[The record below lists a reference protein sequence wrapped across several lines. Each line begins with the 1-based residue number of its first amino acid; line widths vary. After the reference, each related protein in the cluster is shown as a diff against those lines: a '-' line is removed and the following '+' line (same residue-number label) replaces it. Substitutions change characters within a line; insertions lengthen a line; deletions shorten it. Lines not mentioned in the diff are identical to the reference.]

1 MPTILQTFRHL
12 RRYEQIARILTRYGF
27 GYVLTQLGIGRAIT
41 PGLERLRFSSAEI
54 LQATPA
60 ERVRMAIEE
69 LGPTFVKLGQILS
82 TRGDIIP
89 ADLIR
94 ELEKLQDTVPPTDFS
109 LIQDQVEKELDEP
122 LYEVFP
128 TFEPVPVASASLGQV
143 HFATLPDG
151 QEVAVKVFRPG
162 VDKLIEIDLDILL
175 ELAALA
181 EKRTD
186 WGEYYGVLSLA
197 QEFADTLR
205 TEQNYE
211 QEGHNIDRY
220 RQMFAGEGYV
230 HVPKVYWGTTTR
242 RVLTMERIEG
252 IKISDVTAL
261 DAAGVDRKEV
271 ARRNIAILLKAV
283 LQDGFF
289 HADPHA
295 GNFQVMDNEVIGM
308 LDFGIMGHLDPV
320 ERLGLVEMFVGLF
333 SQDTDRVVVALADL
347 GIAAKAADRRNL
359 TRDLD
364 RLKMRYY
371 GLELEKIRARSFIED
386 LMSLAF
392 ANRLRMPSNLVL
404 VFKTVAMLEGI
415 SLQLDPD
422 LNVFS
427 EVEPYVRDAL
437 LELQSPIAR
446 FKGMTQQMAE
456 AAEAMMLL
464 PKQLQRMLEQIEAGE
479 GNLSMTM
486 KGFDEPTRRITSAAN
501 RLVLA
506 ILVAAFI
513 IGPAL
518 LIPRIQE
525 MFPEWQA
532 AGVFLA
538 IAGFGMSLL
547 LTMFLI
553 LSIWRSGR

>member
-1 MPTILQTFRHL
+1 
-12 RRYEQIARILTRYGF
+12 
-27 GYVLTQLGIGRAIT
+27 
-41 PGLERLRFSSAEI
+41 
-54 LQATPA
+54 
-60 ERVRMAIEE
+60 
-69 LGPTFVKLGQILS
+69 
-82 TRGDIIP
+82 
-89 ADLIR
+89 
-94 ELEKLQDTVPPTDFS
+94 
-109 LIQDQVEKELDEP
+109 
-122 LYEVFP
+122 
-128 TFEPVPVASASLGQV
+128 
-143 HFATLPDG
+143 
-151 QEVAVKVFRPG
+151 
-162 VDKLIEIDLDILL
+162 
-175 ELAALA
+175 
-181 EKRTD
+181 
-186 WGEYYGVLSLA
+186 
-197 QEFADTLR
+197 
-205 TEQNYE
+205 
-211 QEGHNIDRY
+211 
-220 RQMFAGEGYV
+220 
-230 HVPKVYWGTTTR
+230 
-242 RVLTMERIEG
+242 
-252 IKISDVTAL
+252 
-261 DAAGVDRKEV
+261 
-271 ARRNIAILLKAV
+271 
-283 LQDGFF
+283 
-289 HADPHA
+289 
-295 GNFQVMDNEVIGM
+295 
-308 LDFGIMGHLDPV
+308 
-320 ERLGLVEMFVGLF
+320 MFVGLF

-547 LTMFLI
+547 LTLFLI